1 MINHSL
7 GGKRVG
13 ALESRMAG
21 QLGDLIRKR
30 GAEVLSAPALRES
43 PVDCQDMVG
52 ELIDGI
58 SDGEFEVVVAQTGV
72 GVSALFREAAKLGRE
87 SELLTGL
94 RRAVC
99 VARGPKPVAALRKA
113 GVLTPVKVE
122 SPYTTEDLIEALG
135 EFDLSGRGVALIHY
149 GERNETLAE
158 ALVSERANLYE
169 LCLYEWTLP
178 EDTGPLESLIRAA
191 LRREL
196 DAVAFTSQAQV
207 KHVFK
212 VAEGRG
218 FGSVLAAALNST
230 VVAAVGPTCAKA
242 LVAYGVTPDVMP
254 AHPKMGHM
262 VAELAEYFSK
272 AGTRRS

>member
-1 MINHSL
+1 MANYSL
-7 GGKRVG
+7 EGKRVG

-30 GAEVLSAPALRES
+30 GAEVMSAPALREA
-43 PVDCQDMVG
+43 PVDCLDMVG

-58 SDGEFEVVVAQTGV
+58 SDGEFQVVVAQTGV
-72 GVSALFREAAKLGRE
+72 GVFTLFKEAAKLGRE

-94 RRAVC
+94 RKVVC

-122 SPYTTEDLIEALG
+122 SPYTTDELLETLG
-135 EFDLSGRGVALIHY
+135 EFDLSACGVALIHY
-149 GERNETLAE
+149 GERNEALSETLIS
-158 ALVSERANLYE
+158 VCANLYE

-178 EDTGPLESLIRAA
+178 EDTGPLESLIRAV
-191 LRREL
+191 LKREL

-207 KHVFK
+207 KHLFK
-212 VAEGRG
+212 IAERRG
-218 FGSVLAAALNST
+218 FESVLAASLNST

-242 LVAYGVTPDVMP
+242 LDAYGVSTDVAP
-254 AHPKMGHM
+254 EHPKMGHM
-262 VAELAEYFSK
+262 VADLAEYFS
-272 AGTRRS
+272 RVRIPRP

>member
-7 GGKRVG
+7 EGKRVG

-30 GAEVLSAPALRES
+30 GAEVMSAPALREA
-43 PVDCQDMVG
+43 PVDCLDMVG

-58 SDGEFEVVVAQTGV
+58 SDGEFQVVVAQTGV
-72 GVSALFREAAKLGRE
+72 GVSTLFREAARLGRE

-94 RRAVC
+94 RKVVC
-99 VARGPKPVAALRKA
+99 VARGPKPVATLRKA
-113 GVLTPVKVE
+113 GILTPVKVN
-122 SPYTTEDLIEALG
+122 SPYTTDDLIETLG
-135 EFDLSGRGVALIHY
+135 EFDLSECGVALINY
-149 GERNETLAE
+149 GERNEALSETLLSAC
-158 ALVSERANLYE
+158 ANLYE

-178 EDTGPLESLIRAA
+178 EDTGPLEALVRAV
-191 LRREL
+191 LMRKL

-212 VAEGRG
+212 IAEQRG
-218 FGSVLAAALNST
+218 FESVLSATMNST

-242 LVAYGVTPDVMP
+242 LAAYGVAPDVVP
-254 AHPKMGHM
+254 EHPKMGHM
-262 VAELAEYFSK
+262 VADLAEYFSRVR
-272 AGTRRS
+272 TPRP